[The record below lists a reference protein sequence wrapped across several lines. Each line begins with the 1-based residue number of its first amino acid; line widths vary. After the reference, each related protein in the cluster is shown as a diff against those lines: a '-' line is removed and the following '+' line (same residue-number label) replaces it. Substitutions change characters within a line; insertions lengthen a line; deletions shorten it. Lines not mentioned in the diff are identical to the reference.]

1 MEAKRGCGEDEA
13 AIYLRREN
21 VINKCEK
28 PFGSCPH
35 SSLIFISFNFIIFS
49 LVLSFRAEVSFCLN
63 NFN

>member
-28 PFGSCPH
+28 PFGPH